1 MTDFRINGTQFDEQ
15 TQARIGRIADVS
27 ADAQAAAAGGLT
39 YTELEKLRALRDAAR
54 NEGGLAGSGLQ
65 MGVGLEL
72 GKQMGAATQA
82 MTESR
87 GGDDDLTKRLTR
99 LRLLRDENIITEA
112 DYEQKKRE
120 LLTEL

>member
-1 MTDFRINGTQFDEQ
+1 
-15 TQARIGRIADVS
+15 
-27 ADAQAAAAGGLT
+27 
-39 YTELEKLRALRDAAR
+39 
-54 NEGGLAGSGLQ
+54 
-65 MGVGLEL
+65 
-72 GKQMGAATQA
+72 

>member
-1 MTDFRINGTQFDEQ
+1 
-15 TQARIGRIADVS
+15 
-27 ADAQAAAAGGLT
+27 
-39 YTELEKLRALRDAAR
+39 
-54 NEGGLAGSGLQ
+54 
-65 MGVGLEL
+65 
-72 GKQMGAATQA
+72 
-82 MTESR
+82 R